1 MIKLNEMELLIR
13 LVRVCEMMNKHISIV
28 ITHYFR
34 NLLYNLV

>member
-13 LVRVCEMMNKHISIV
+13 LVRVCEMMNKYIFIV
-28 ITHYFR
+28 IIYYFR